1 MISKPL
7 LNYLFWLTIG
17 VECCFNIARWRLAI
31 IVEETLFNFCELAL
45 VLFIRNARAELNHP
59 KGELISLDTS
69 LSMHLRDLIVIRTK
83 DFIRAPQ
90 QAVVLLT
97 LIAISRVT
105 LLQWVRRKLRLFLV
119 CCPVRH
125 PHQLEHTDAIWEV
138 NGRLSE
144 GLSRSYKTYPEIDF
158 LEIDRLVLQFVLR
171 KEQIALRRQL
181 SSLMP

>member
-7 LNYLFWLTIG
+7 LYHWFWLTIC
-17 VECCFNIARWRLAI
+17 VEGCFNFASWRLAI
-31 IVEETLFNFCELAL
+31 VVEETLFNVGERAL
-45 VLFIRNARAELNHP
+45 VLFVGNARSELNHP

-69 LSMHLRDLIVIRTK
+69 LGMHLRDLWIIWTK
-83 DFIRAPQ
+83 DFVGALQ
-90 QAVVLLT
+90 QAIILLT

-105 LLQWVRRKLRLFLV
+105 LLQWMRREIRLFLV

-125 PHQLEHTDAIWEV
+125 PHQLEHTNAIWEV

-144 GLSRSYKTYPEIDF
+144 GLPRSYKSYSEIDL
-158 LEIDRLVLQFVLR
+158 LEIDRLILEFVLR

-181 SSLMP
+181 SSLMS